1 MIQHIDVGDPAAS
14 SLSSCLCSFPG
25 GFSLLTET
33 GLLRPYLVASTIDSN
48 HAVEA
53 VEAATVQLSTPSQ
66 QGSFPIDR
74 DVPVDHVWS
83 RDGRML
89 VVLRRSRFS
98 AYCRPNA
105 ATTTTTRRDM
115 LPQTRPR
122 DGRRRERP
130 IAPPARTTD
139 VAWPSLDLEVV
150 HTGHNGFEGKV
161 VACCLLR
168 SAAAAAT
175 ASRPA
180 QSTRHT
186 YLLCIGGTFG
196 IECHVLDVTV
206 MPAPSSSSNAD
217 PSAERH
223 QQSAGGTGS
232 RVLRGNATHGPGPDV
247 KVTTDTELA
256 ATCQPL
262 TSLFH
267 GYPVV
272 AIAISPDSG
281 LVAAAALTGHV
292 KVWEVASILTEAEA
306 VAAATAASA
315 TAVPQQREPAGR
327 GRRGKGKR
335 SSDAGRVMR
344 SLRRRRGSDAAVLW
358 SVTVRGLVLLRQ
370 WHGVWCLYA
379 GCLVTVVVVLWGTV
393 YRVLGP
399 FLAVAVVFVYVTT
412 VCSVNVAAESFCRSL
427 LFTVRVEVL
436 Y

>member
-14 SLSSCLCSFPG
+14 SLSSCLCPFPG

-48 HAVEA
+48 NAVEA

-74 DVPVDHVWS
+74 DVPVDHAWS

-89 VVLRRSRFS
+89 VVLRRSSFS
-98 AYCRPNA
+98 VYCRRNA
-105 ATTTTTRRDM
+105 ATTTTPTRGDM

-122 DGRRRERP
+122 YGRRRERP
-130 IAPPARTTD
+130 IAPPVRTTD

-150 HTGHNGFEGKV
+150 HTGQNGFEGKV
-161 VACCLLR
+161 VSCCLLR
-168 SAAAAAT
+168 SAAAEAT

-180 QSTRHT
+180 QSIRHT

-196 IECHVLDVTV
+196 IECHVVDVTV
-206 MPAPSSSSNAD
+206 MSAPTSSSNAD

-223 QQSAGGTGS
+223 QQSAGGTES
-232 RVLRGNATHGPGPDV
+232 RVLRGNATHGPGTGG
-247 KVTTDTELA
+247 KVATDTELA

-281 LVAAAALTGHV
+281 LVAAAAMTGHV
-292 KVWEVASILTEAEA
+292 KVWEVASIMTEAAAAAAA
-306 VAAATAASA
+306 VAAS
-315 TAVPQQREPAGR
+315 VPQQRGPAGR

-335 SSDAGRVMR
+335 SSDAGRVIR
-344 SLRRRRGSDAAVLW
+344 SPRRRRGSDAAVLW
-358 SVTVRGLVLLRQ
+358 SVTVRGLVLLTVGDGTAC
-370 WHGVWCLYA
+370 GVC
-379 GCLVTVVVVLWGTV
+379 T
-393 YRVLGP
+393 LGP
-399 FLAVAVVFVYVTT
+399 WVQQW
-412 VCSVNVAAESFCRSL
+412 
-427 LFTVRVEVL
+427 
-436 Y
+436 